1 MPFVHPGI
9 FWAGLAAVSLP
20 VIIHLLNRRRFR
32 VRDWAAMRFLVDSMR
47 KNRRRLRIEEMILL
61 ALRCG
66 VVFALGMALARFTGC
81 GVLRALPLGGARS
94 ESVVFIL
101 NDSCSMG
108 QRAGASS
115 LFAAAATSIGEQAG
129 QLAGDDRL
137 AVVLTSRPGV
147 SEALLGPTFA
157 SSVDVDSLVSRLAL
171 LEPSDGRARLAESL
185 AAAREMLA
193 DAAGDKRVVILS
205 DFRRV
210 DLAAGASSEAIRQQ
224 FDALA
229 AMDAKVVAWDYG
241 LEGPTNLTIESIELL
256 DRLAVVGVPI
266 RVGVSVRNNGT
277 TTARNVE
284 VRLSVRMPRGP
295 AGVDAPPVEAQ
306 LPVRVVGSIGPGQTH
321 RLEARVAFPQTGHAL
336 VRASSPADELP
347 ADNQASLAI
356 NVRDALRVLVV
367 DGRPDVADPVESESY
382 FFRVA
387 IDPGRDGS
395 YGVRPDVIG
404 AAGLA
409 GADLDTYDAVV
420 LLNVRDMPAQTSADG
435 AGVEYPALE
444 ALQQYVAD
452 GGGLAI
458 FTGPGINLTFYN
470 GPFHADGVGLCPYR
484 IGAPKGDLS
493 QPDAYFRLDPKAI
506 ASVRMLR
513 CFAGEAAA
521 MTGLIRF
528 FAFHPAQVPQAGV
541 ATPEIKPPRRL
552 ASFTDDAHSPAIVS
566 RQYHKGTVVMF
577 YSTASTRWNDWP
589 IDEMGTY
596 VAVMNDMLSYLARPA
611 EPLTAVVGVPIE
623 FDLPPLMNQ
632 ARVTLKLPRYPKSD
646 LVVLRSAGQD
656 DHEGDDGKRTL
667 RYDRADQAGLYEVAM
682 RMGDGGEM
690 EILLA
695 RNPDPAEGDLA
706 PGGRAA
712 LAAAL
717 GTNEFAYVK
726 VDAQAPA
733 PTAELGREK
742 EYWKWAIAAMLAMM
756 AAETYLGRKFGHYAS
771 DKADS

>member
-32 VRDWAAMRFLVDSMR
+32 VRDWAAMRFLIDSMR
-47 KNRRRLRIEEMILL
+47 KNRRRLRIEEMVLL
-61 ALRCG
+61 ALRCAAI
-66 VVFALGMALARFTGC
+66 FALGVALARFTGC
-81 GVLRALPLGGARS
+81 GVLRALPLGGERP

-101 NDSCSMG
+101 DDSCSMG
-108 QRAGASS
+108 QRVGASS
-115 LFAAAATSIGEQAG
+115 LFSAAAAGIGERAG
-129 QLAGDDRL
+129 QLTGDDRL
-137 AVVLTSRPGV
+137 AVILTSRPDV
-147 SEALLGPTFA
+147 SEALLPPTFA
-157 SSVDVDSLVSRLAL
+157 SGVDVESLASRLAA
-171 LEPSDGRARLAESL
+171 LEPSDGRAQLAEAL
-185 AAAREMLA
+185 QAAGDILA
-193 DAAGDKRVVILS
+193 DAAGDKRVVIFS

-210 DLAAGASSEAIRQQ
+210 DLADRATSDAIRQQ

-229 AMDAKVVAWDYG
+229 EMDAEVVAWDYG
-241 LEGPTNLTIESIELL
+241 LAGPTNLTVESIELL
-256 DRLAVVGVPI
+256 DRLAVVGAPI
-266 RVGVSVRNNGT
+266 RIGVAVRNNGT
-277 TTARNVE
+277 AAARDVE
-284 VRLSVRMPRGP
+284 VRLSVRMPRG
-295 AGVDAPPVEAQ
+295 AVESDAPPVEAQ
-306 LPVRVVGSIGPGQTH
+306 LPVRIIESIGPGRTH
-321 RLEARVAFPQTGHAL
+321 RLEARVAFPQAGYAV
-336 VRASSPADELP
+336 VRAAFAADELS

-356 NVRDALRVLVV
+356 KVRDAVRVLLV
-367 DGRPDVADPVESESY
+367 DGRPDVADPTQSESY
-382 FFRVA
+382 FLRAA
-387 IDPGRDGS
+387 IDPGRDGR
-395 YGVRPDVIG
+395 YGIRPDVIG
-404 AAGLA
+404 AADLV
-409 GADLDTYDAVV
+409 GADLDAYDVVV
-420 LLNVRDMPAQTSADG
+420 LLGVRDMPAQTNADG
-435 AGVEYPALE
+435 TGVDYPVLE
-444 ALQQYVAD
+444 ALQKYVAD

-458 FTGPGINLTFYN
+458 FTGPGVNLTFYN
-470 GPFHADGVGLCPYR
+470 GPFYADGLGLCPYR
-484 IGAPKGDLS
+484 IGAAKGDLS
-493 QPDAYFRLDPKAI
+493 RPDAYFRLDPKDI

-513 CFAGEAAA
+513 CFTGEAAA

-528 FAFHPAQVPQAGV
+528 FAFSPAEIPQVVP
-541 ATPEIKPPRRL
+541 ATADVKPPRRL
-552 ASFTDDAHSPAIVS
+552 VSFTDDAHSPAIVS